1 MPNNSSSAKTYCTLR
16 EAFNLVGEAIF
27 GREWQGFEADCD
39 PAKAKQPTDTR
50 SLLRKLNSD
59 KGSYSN
65 ERRPVPARPLKG
77 QDQARLE
84 KAIERYTETLI
95 EFLRLTNSGFVPTEF
110 IPDNDPMVLEAINA
124 SSWPDPTSFD
134 PESPDYRDLWF
145 DMTADRV
152 VLKPSDSSETPSRRF
167 GGTSLWWA
175 YGGRPGH
182 VEIDREMLLKA
193 MHQHVRSYARQK
205 SLATTTARN
214 TQIQEAAED
223 LWRKANENGV
233 QLTKW
238 EVAKQLLDN
247 TDAHSLC
254 RDLKNRAGGVLSLE
268 SLVRLISVPDW
279 LPKRASRK
287 KG

>member
-1 MPNNSSSAKTYCTLR
+1 
-16 EAFNLVGEAIF
+16 
-27 GREWQGFEADCD
+27 
-39 PAKAKQPTDTR
+39 
-50 SLLRKLNSD
+50 
-59 KGSYSN
+59 
-65 ERRPVPARPLKG
+65 
-77 QDQARLE
+77 
-84 KAIERYTETLI
+84 
-95 EFLRLTNSGFVPTEF
+95 
-110 IPDNDPMVLEAINA
+110 
-124 SSWPDPTSFD
+124 
-134 PESPDYRDLWF
+134 
-145 DMTADRV
+145 
-152 VLKPSDSSETPSRRF
+152 
-167 GGTSLWWA
+167 
-175 YGGRPGH
+175 
-182 VEIDREMLLKA
+182 MLLKA